1 MIGSHEIEALRERY
15 KKERPIYQNFAEH
28 IKELLSKKTRQQ
40 KLICSIEARAKE
52 IDSFVKKA
60 LLKSYTYDQ
69 IKDKAGVRLVVT
81 YEEDLSAIEEIIKS
95 FFNVIEHDRKLDN
108 LNSNELDYIGIHFEV
123 SLNYSSIEPIL
134 EQYNDMICEIQ
145 LHTQAQNLWSTVSH
159 KLLYKPS
166 EPPPIEIQRNI
177 YHLSALT
184 GIFDNVV
191 KNVRKDIFAGSL
203 EARILSILEKNY
215 YRFRASQSFNRE
227 LSIEI
232 IRELKKLSTEEEQ
245 SNFEDILNGFIA
257 KNEDKLGEFFEYYL
271 EDNCLSLLLSQPE
284 SLFILERLEKDKFTL
299 RDIWENILPL
309 KMLQDL
315 AIAWGNPYR
324 N

>member
-1 MIGSHEIEALRERY
+1 MIGSHEIESLRQRY
-15 KKERPIYQNFAEH
+15 EKERPNYQNFAEH

-52 IDSFVKKA
+52 IDSFIKKA
-60 LLKSYTYDQ
+60 LLKSYTYEQ
-69 IKDKAGVRLVVT
+69 IKDKAGVRLIVT

-95 FFNVIEHDRKLDN
+95 AFDVIKHDSKLDN
-108 LNSNELDYIGIHFEV
+108 LNSNELGYIGIHFEV
-123 SLNYSSIEPIL
+123 SLSHSSIEPIP
-134 EQYNDMICEIQ
+134 EHYNDMICEIQ

-191 KNVRKDIFAGSL
+191 KNIRKDIFAGSL
-203 EARILSILEKNY
+203 EARILSTLEKNY

-232 IRELKKLSTEEEQ
+232 LRELQKLLTEEEQ
-245 SNFEDILNGFIA
+245 SKFEDIFNGFIA
-257 KNEDKLGEFFEYYL
+257 DNEDKLEEFFEYYL
-271 EDNCLSLLLSQPE
+271 EDNCLILLLSQPE
-284 SLFILERLEKDKFTL
+284 SLFVLERLEKDKFAL
-299 RDIWENILPL
+299 RDTWQNILPL

-315 AIAWGNPYR
+315 ASAWGNPYR
-324 N
+324 D

>member
-81 YEEDLSAIEEIIKS
+81 YEEDLPAIEEIIKS
-95 FFNVIEHDRKLDN
+95 AFDVIKHDRKLDN
-108 LNSNELDYIGIHFEV
+108 LNSHELGYIGIHFEV
-123 SLNYSSIEPIL
+123 SLSHSSIEPIP

-232 IRELKKLSTEEEQ
+232 IRGLQTLLTKEEQ
-245 SNFEDILNGFIA
+245 LNFEEILNEFII
-257 KNEDKLGEFFEYYL
+257 KNEEKLAEKFEDYS
-271 EDNCLSLLLSQPE
+271 EDDRLGLLFSQPE
-284 SLFILERLEKDKFTL
+284 SLFILERLEKDKFAL
-299 RDIWENILPL
+299 RDTWQNILPL

-315 AIAWGNPYR
+315 AGAWGNPYR
-324 N
+324 D